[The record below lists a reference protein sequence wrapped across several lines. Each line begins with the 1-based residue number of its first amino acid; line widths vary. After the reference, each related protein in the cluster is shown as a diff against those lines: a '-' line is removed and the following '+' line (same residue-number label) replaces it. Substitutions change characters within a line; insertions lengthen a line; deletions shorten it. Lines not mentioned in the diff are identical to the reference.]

1 MRIPGLW
8 AAALLAAMAAHA
20 QEGVKPQVQPPAFR
34 LGEVATPLEYGATL
48 AIDPKA
54 TEFSG
59 EVRITMRINRYTP
72 VLWLNATGLT
82 IDSAYFE
89 QENRSLPVSVVAGG
103 DDFVGFAARGP
114 HFSPG
119 IATARIRYH
128 GSYER
133 ASRGLF
139 RQEEHG
145 DAYVLSQF
153 ESIHARRAFP
163 CFDEPGWKTPW
174 RLIVDA
180 PSSEVVASNTP
191 EMRATAAPGR
201 PGWTRHEFGPT
212 KPLPSYL
219 VALAVGPFDVVDG
232 GTAGAKKTK
241 LRYLALKGRGAE
253 TRWAKEV
260 TPRLLQILEE
270 YFGIPYPFDKLDT
283 VSIPQSSGFGAMEN
297 VGLITYSSSLL
308 LATPREETASFRR
321 RYASVAAHELAHMW
335 FGNLV
340 TLAWWDDTWLNEAFA
355 SWMGDKVIEHYRADW
370 ARGWS
375 VRYGR
380 SYALELDRLPSARRI
395 RNPVADKN
403 DLSGAFDSITYQ
415 KGAAVLSMFESWFS
429 PETFRQGVRVF
440 LKRHALA
447 NATSEDFIRALG
459 EASGRGAEALAMFR
473 GFIEQPGVP
482 LVDIA
487 LDCTGEPA
495 ALALEQQRLRPAGV
509 AAAELAW
516 TTPLCVRYGTWT
528 QCADIG
534 NGKSFLPL
542 TQPACPSLLVANAGG
557 KSYYVA
563 RYARALGERTRSQ
576 PDLLSANE
584 MVGALIDV
592 RVLAESGLAALSD
605 ALAWVDAGLAHMS
618 PVARLEAIELL
629 HKQRDAWLSPADAR
643 TKREIIA
650 RRVRPLAAA
659 MTWSEAAAEAE
670 DERELR
676 PRLMSFAAQVD
687 DDAQLRGRARELATA
702 WLANH
707 DAVPATLT
715 PAVLDTAARFADAD
729 TYARLEKAAIATTDR
744 RERRYLLAALG
755 KVREAKLRTAMLEL
769 SLKEDTNGYD
779 AAELLE
785 ATLADDTNRRAA
797 FDFLR
802 ANYDA
807 IAAKLP
813 QSALASP
820 VVWLMEPLGELCT
833 REERAL
839 FVDFF
844 KERVASLFG
853 GPRAYQQALERIDIC
868 VAAHGSP

>member
-1 MRIPGLW
+1 MRIPWLW
-8 AAALLAAMAAHA
+8 AATLVAAMAAHA
-20 QEGVKPQVQPPAFR
+20 QENAKPQPPAFR
-34 LGEVATPLEYGATL
+34 LGDAATPLEYGATL

-54 TEFSG
+54 TQFSG

-72 VLWLNATGLT
+72 VLWVNATGLT
-82 IDSAYFE
+82 IDSASFE
-89 QENRSLPVSVVAGG
+89 QENRSLPVSVVPGG

-133 ASRGLF
+133 ATRGLF
-139 RQEEHG
+139 RQEERG

-174 RLIVDA
+174 RLVIDA
-180 PSSEVVASNTP
+180 PASEVVVSNTP
-191 EMRATAAPGR
+191 QVRTAATPGR
-201 PGWTRHEFGPT
+201 QGWTRHEFGIT
-212 KPLPSYL
+212 KPLPTYL

-253 TRWAKEV
+253 TRWAKEL
-260 TPRLLQILEE
+260 TPRLLEILEE
-270 YFGIPYPFDKLDT
+270 YFGVPYPFDKLDT

-308 LATPREETASFRR
+308 LATPREETTQFRR
-321 RYASVAAHELAHMW
+321 RYAAVAAHELAHMW

-355 SWMGDKVIEHYRADW
+355 SWMGDKVIERYQPEW

-395 RNPVADKN
+395 RNPVLDKN

-429 PETFRQGVRVF
+429 PDTFRQGVRIF

-459 EASGRGAEALAMFR
+459 EASGRGAEALAVFR

-482 LVDIA
+482 LIDIA
-487 LDCTGEPA
+487 LDCAGEPA
-495 ALALEQQRLRPAGV
+495 ALALEQQRLRPSGV

-516 TTPLCVRYGTWT
+516 TTPLCVRHGTWT

-542 TQPACPSLLVANAGG
+542 APPACPSVLVANAGG
-557 KSYYVA
+557 RNYYVA
-563 RYARALGERTRSQ
+563 RYARALGERLRSQ
-576 PDLLSANE
+576 PESLSPNE

-592 RVLAESGLAALSD
+592 RVLAESGLAPLSEL
-605 ALAWVDAGLAHMS
+605 LAWADTGLAHTS

-629 HKQRDAWLSPADAR
+629 QKQRDAWLSPADA
-643 TKREIIA
+643 TAKREIIA

-659 MTWSEAAAEAE
+659 TTWSEVSAETE

-676 PRLMSFAAQVD
+676 PRLMSFAAEMD
-687 DDAQLRGRARELATA
+687 DEGELRARARELATA

-729 TYARLEKAAIATTDR
+729 TYARLEKAALATTDR
-744 RERRYLLAALG
+744 RERRQVFAALG
-755 KVREAKLRTAMLEL
+755 KVREPKLRSRMLQL
-769 SLKEDTNGYD
+769 SLNDDASGYD
-779 AAELLE
+779 AAEVLE
-785 ATLADDTNRRAA
+785 AALSDDTNRRAA

-807 IAAKLP
+807 ITAKLP

-820 VVWLMEPLGELCT
+820 MVWLMEPLGDLCT
-833 REERAL
+833 RDERTL

-853 GPRAYQQALERIDIC
+853 GPRAYQQALERIGIC
-868 VAAHGSP
+868 VAAHGNP